1 MLKHFWI
8 ESTLN
13 SFGQIFFS
21 KNKIFSILLIL
32 VCFLLPISGFFSLI
46 FVLFINLFAYFI
58 GLEKEWIKDGV
69 FGFNAVLLAT
79 SLTQLYEIN
88 LVFLIVCLSAI
99 ILLLINTV
107 WISAVLGKYN
117 VPMVSFPFLFTYW
130 IISLGIRSLPTLE
143 INESAL
149 FQINFHEV
157 NQANI
162 FYQITHSLDFI
173 SLPKSIEVYFKTL
186 GSVFFQPTIFAGSLV
201 AIGLIYFSRIAFT
214 FSVISLMLAYLFY
227 SLIGANVLDLN
238 ENLAGANYVFM
249 GIGLGCFYVI
259 PNKWSYL
266 MVIVLTPVLLLMYL
280 FFGKIMYFFQL
291 QGFTLA
297 FSVCTVITLFMLN
310 HRVLHKLIHLVGLQ
324 YYSAEKTIYKYV
336 SSLHRFKN
344 NHYFKFQLPFWGEWK
359 VSQGYNGSITH
370 LNEWKNA
377 LDFVIVNQEDETYK
391 NPGSK
396 TDDFYCF
403 NKPILAPADGYV
415 YMIENSI
422 EDNKIGDVDVEN
434 NWGNSIVINHLNGLY
449 TQISHIKKDSFKV
462 FIGDFVTK
470 GTIIATCGNS
480 GRSPHPYPIAYFIER
495 KNNELKLK
503 YYKVPKENSIIQGI
517 KPSESLLK
525 VFQLWPSQKMS
536 LISDNHEQI
545 NWEVFTNAWNLT
557 YLYCTETKS
566 LAYFVNDGSMFYFF
580 DFEGDKTSL
589 LFQFYLACNRVLLG
603 IYPNLTVNDQIP
615 LHYFNNKV
623 IKFFQDFLAPF
634 YLFTDIKYSSFYTN
648 IDDPNNPS
656 SFIFNSNIER
666 IFLKKSKIVST
677 YQLEFIDNK
686 IVSFTINDTK
696 AKKIYQC
703 ELN

>member
-1 MLKHFWI
+1 M
-8 ESTLN
+8 
-13 SFGQIFFS
+13 
-21 KNKIFSILLIL
+21 
-32 VCFLLPISGFFSLI
+32 
-46 FVLFINLFAYFI
+46 
-58 GLEKEWIKDGV
+58 
-69 FGFNAVLLAT
+69 
-79 SLTQLYEIN
+79 
-88 LVFLIVCLSAI
+88 
-99 ILLLINTV
+99 
-107 WISAVLGKYN
+107 
-117 VPMVSFPFLFTYW
+117 
-130 IISLGIRSLPTLE
+130 
-143 INESAL
+143 
-149 FQINFHEV
+149 
-157 NQANI
+157 
-162 FYQITHSLDFI
+162 
-173 SLPKSIEVYFKTL
+173 
-186 GSVFFQPTIFAGSLV
+186 
-201 AIGLIYFSRIAFT
+201 
-214 FSVISLMLAYLFY
+214 
-227 SLIGANVLDLN
+227 
-238 ENLAGANYVFM
+238 
-249 GIGLGCFYVI
+249 
-259 PNKWSYL
+259 
-266 MVIVLTPVLLLMYL
+266 
-280 FFGKIMYFFQL
+280 
-291 QGFTLA
+291 
-297 FSVCTVITLFMLN
+297 
-310 HRVLHKLIHLVGLQ
+310 
-324 YYSAEKTIYKYV
+324 
-336 SSLHRFKN
+336 
-344 NHYFKFQLPFWGEWK
+344 
-359 VSQGYNGSITH
+359 SQGYNGSITH

-480 GRSPHPYPIAYFIER
+480 GRSPEPHIHFQVQLNPKIGWSTHPYPIAYFIER

-557 YLYCTETKS
+557 YLYCAESKS

-580 DFEGDKTSL
+580 DFEGDKSSL

-623 IKFFQDFLAPF
+623 IKFFQDFIAPF

-686 IVSFTINDTK
+686 IVSFTINNTK
-696 AKKIYQC
+696 EKKIYQC

>member
-1 MLKHFWI
+1 MQLNFWI

-32 VCFLLPISGFFSLI
+32 VCFLFPFSGLISLI
-46 FVLFINLFAYFI
+46 FVLLINLLAQVI

-79 SLTQLYEIN
+79 SLTQLYEFN
-88 LVFLIVCLSAI
+88 FVFSVVCLSAI

-107 WISAVLGKYN
+107 WIMAVFGKYN

-186 GSVFFQPTIFAGSLV
+186 GSVFFQPTIFAGALVSL
-201 AIGLIYFSRIAFT
+201 GLIYFSRIAFT

-310 HRVLHKLIHLVGLQ
+310 HRVLHKL
-324 YYSAEKTIYKYV
+324 KT
-336 SSLHRFKN
+336 
-344 NHYFKFQLPFWGEWK
+344 
-359 VSQGYNGSITH
+359 
-370 LNEWKNA
+370 
-377 LDFVIVNQEDETYK
+377 
-391 NPGSK
+391 
-396 TDDFYCF
+396 
-403 NKPILAPADGYV
+403 
-415 YMIENSI
+415 
-422 EDNKIGDVDVEN
+422 
-434 NWGNSIVINHLNGLY
+434 
-449 TQISHIKKDSFKV
+449 
-462 FIGDFVTK
+462 
-470 GTIIATCGNS
+470 TIILNFNCLFGGN
-480 GRSPHPYPIAYFIER
+480 G
-495 KNNELKLK
+495 K
-503 YYKVPKENSIIQGI
+503 
-517 KPSESLLK
+517 
-525 VFQLWPSQKMS
+525 
-536 LISDNHEQI
+536 
-545 NWEVFTNAWNLT
+545 
-557 YLYCTETKS
+557 
-566 LAYFVNDGSMFYFF
+566 
-580 DFEGDKTSL
+580 
-589 LFQFYLACNRVLLG
+589 
-603 IYPNLTVNDQIP
+603 
-615 LHYFNNKV
+615 
-623 IKFFQDFLAPF
+623 
-634 YLFTDIKYSSFYTN
+634 
-648 IDDPNNPS
+648 
-656 SFIFNSNIER
+656 
-666 IFLKKSKIVST
+666 
-677 YQLEFIDNK
+677 
-686 IVSFTINDTK
+686 
-696 AKKIYQC
+696 
-703 ELN
+703 